1 MNIVK
6 SIALISLS
14 SAIILAAPLD
24 TQEKRV
30 NRAIELGAKS
40 SKILLKT
47 LKTKMKKHMADG
59 GVIGA
64 FDFCSDEAYTLTESV
79 NKTLPNGITTKRIS
93 LKYRNPANA
102 PQEDEAKILESIEG
116 LKKSNVVLPE
126 YFIEQVDA
134 NKYKYYK
141 PIVINDKACL
151 KCHGKPSK
159 NIDLRRAISNRYPID
174 KAKNYEMDD
183 VRGAVVVTI
192 EY

>member
-14 SAIILAAPLD
+14 SAVLLAAPLD
-24 TQEKRV
+24 TQDKRV
-30 NRAIELGAKS
+30 KRAIELGGKS

-59 GVIGA
+59 GAMGA
-64 FDFCSDEAYTLTESV
+64 FNFCSDEAYSLTESV
-79 NKTLPNGITTKRIS
+79 NKTLPSGITTKRIS

-102 PQEDEAKILESIEG
+102 PQEDEAKILSSIET

-126 YFIEQVDA
+126 YFIEQVDV
-134 NKYKYYK
+134 NKFKYYK

-151 KCHGKPSK
+151 KCHGAPSK
-159 NIDLRRAISNRYPID
+159 DIDLRRAISKRYPID
-174 KAKNYEMDD
+174 KAKDYKMDD

-192 EY
+192 QY

>member
-1 MNIVK
+1 MNIAK

-14 SAIILAAPLD
+14 SAVLLAAPLD
-24 TQEKRV
+24 TQDKKIK
-30 NRAIELGAKS
+30 RAIELGNTS

-59 GVIGA
+59 GAMEA
-64 FDFCSDEAYTLTESV
+64 FSFCSDEAYSLTDSV
-79 NKTLPNGITTKRIS
+79 NKTLPSGITTKRIS

-102 PQEDEAKILESIEG
+102 PKEDEANVLNSIET

-126 YFIEQVDA
+126 YFIEKVDE
-134 NKYKYYK
+134 NRFKYYK

-151 KCHGKPSK
+151 KCHGEPSK
-159 NIDLRRAISNRYPID
+159 DVELRRAINERYPID
-174 KAKNYEMDD
+174 KAKNYEMGD

-192 EY
+192 QY